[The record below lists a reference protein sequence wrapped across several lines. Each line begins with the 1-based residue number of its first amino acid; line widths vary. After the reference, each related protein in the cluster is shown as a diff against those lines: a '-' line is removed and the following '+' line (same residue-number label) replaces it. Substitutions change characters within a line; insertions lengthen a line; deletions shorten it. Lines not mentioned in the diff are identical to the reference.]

1 MKPVSLEEYERDA
14 LRTYPYELMV
24 FERRNWAAM
33 KLVEE
38 VAEFVALVNEAHHQS
53 GKYDKERLKEELG
66 DVLWA
71 LTINLLE
78 YGFTLE
84 ELLTTNLTKR
94 RQRFPLD

>member
-1 MKPVSLEEYERDA
+1 MKMVSLEEYQRDA

-24 FERRNWAAM
+24 SERRDFAAM

-38 VAEFVALVNEAHHQS
+38 SAEFMAIVSKAHYQG

-78 YGFTLE
+78 YGFSLD
-84 ELLTTNLTKR
+84 ELLASNLAKR
-94 RQRFPLD
+94 ANRFPKK